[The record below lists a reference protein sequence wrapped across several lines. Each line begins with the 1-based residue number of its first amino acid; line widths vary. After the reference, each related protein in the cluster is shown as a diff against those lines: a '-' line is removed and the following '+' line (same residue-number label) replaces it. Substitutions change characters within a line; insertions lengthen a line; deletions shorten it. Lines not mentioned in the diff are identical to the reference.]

1 MGGVGDAGAAAA
13 PAGPPRHKV
22 IEWAHLD
29 KRKYFLYGPALNVVT
44 NAILYPTKLVKV
56 RMQAHHGSEGRYRSV
71 LHAFQSIVRKEGA
84 ASLYKGFGVNSFS
97 VVSSQLYITAYEV
110 FRAWGRGRGHTE
122 AVSNLGA
129 GVAASAIQQAIA
141 VPVDVVSQRLMVDRR
156 RDGAKTPRAVVRGIL
171 ATDGVMGF
179 WKGSAASLLTLA
191 PTSGIFWASYGVL
204 RRVQISWHDP
214 QAQPG
219 FTKTLA
225 EQAAASWLAGC
236 FSAMC
241 TNPLDIVK
249 TRIQVNAKQ
258 GGAVSI
264 ASAFRT
270 LVREDGVWLVTK
282 GLQAR
287 MLHMSFN
294 SVILMTV
301 YETVKYY
308 SVLSPPVGQ
317 DPT

>member
-1 MGGVGDAGAAAA
+1 M
-13 PAGPPRHKV
+13 
-22 IEWAHLD
+22 
-29 KRKYFLYGPALNVVT
+29 
-44 NAILYPTKLVKV
+44 
-56 RMQAHHGSEGRYRSV
+56 
-71 LHAFQSIVRKEGA
+71 
-84 ASLYKGFGVNSFS
+84 
-97 VVSSQLYITAYEV
+97 
-110 FRAWGRGRGHTE
+110 
-122 AVSNLGA
+122 SNLGA

-249 TRIQVNAKQ
+249 TRIQVRRFACLCVL
-258 GGAVSI
+258 AVGSL
-264 ASAFRT
+264 ARSQHGPSANNC
-270 LVREDGVWLVTK
+270 V
-282 GLQAR
+282 A
-287 MLHMSFN
+287 
-294 SVILMTV
+294 
-301 YETVKYY
+301 
-308 SVLSPPVGQ
+308 
-317 DPT
+317 